1 MSFRLARPA
10 SLAAC
15 AALAAC
21 SSSGSNLAPARFNN
35 IQMSV
40 TASGEHV
47 VRIGAR
53 EIRFGGAGRRAQSQ
67 RGWIAPAGA
76 KDGRALLY
84 GSSYDGGF
92 INIYHEHGTNQSP
105 IGQLTNGLVSPQ
117 GIIVDKHHQIWVA
130 NTNAFTIL
138 GFQRGATTAFTTLN
152 DPGYFPVSI
161 AVDGNGTVY
170 AANAQGQSGQS
181 GNVTYWTKGST
192 NPSGTLTYSTFQVV
206 LGIGVDASN
215 NVYVSYVPKSGPPA
229 VVEFPAGSQTGQVL
243 PMSDVTISDI
253 TFDKQSNLV
262 MEDGSGGLGIW
273 APPYSGPP
281 SRTLNAFGNEPTLG
295 KHEHKVW
302 IAYANFSNPMIE
314 GYDYITGT
322 QVDVITNG
330 WTQNSAIPYG
340 VAVDPPAKL

>member
-1 MSFRLARPA
+1 MAPSSF
-10 SLAAC
+10 
-15 AALAAC
+15 
-21 SSSGSNLAPARFNN
+21 NDV
-35 IQMSV
+35 QTSV

-47 VRIGAR
+47 IRIGSR
-53 EIRFGGAGRRAQSQ
+53 EIRFGGPNHRAAARRS
-67 RGWIAPAGA
+67 WIVPGAA

-92 INIYHEHGTNQSP
+92 INIYHEHGTNQAP

-117 GIIVDKHHQIWVA
+117 GIIVDKYHQVWVA

-192 NPSGTLTYSTFQVV
+192 SPSGTLTYSNFQVV

-243 PMSDVTISDI
+243 PMSNVTISDI
-253 TFDKQSNLV
+253 TFDKQANLV

-281 SRTLNAFGNEPTLG
+281 SRTLSAFGNEPTLG
-295 KHEHKVW
+295 RHEHKVW

-314 GYDYITGT
+314 GYDYITGA
-322 QVDVITNG
+322 QIDVITSG

-340 VAVDPPAKL
+340 VAVDPPARL